1 MSKKRKKRKNATA
14 GLGVGLRTEILR
26 GLIGEINQVRQYPPL
41 VYKGNGKYEG
51 DILGFIRG
59 LRFSARIAYFIREQL
74 SETNYRISWGHLLD
88 EQERSCSPECDI
100 IIHKKGHVRKW
111 NGFRKSIMNFKFI
124 SSRKAV
130 AVVSCKSTLKSI
142 DTDHPKDLKKFGV
155 KNVFL
160 FAETCPKGS
169 FARFSKAA
177 KKAGYK
183 GLCCLYLTNPDGSVS
198 IEDAM
203 HMAFIKDL
211 RKAISP

>member
-1 MSKKRKKRKNATA
+1 
-14 GLGVGLRTEILR
+14 
-26 GLIGEINQVRQYPPL
+26 
-41 VYKGNGKYEG
+41 
-51 DILGFIRG
+51 

-74 SETNYRISWGHLLD
+74 SETKYRISWGHLLD

-124 SSRKAV
+124 RARKAV
-130 AVVSCKSTLKSI
+130 AVISCKSTLKSI
-142 DTDHPKDLKKFGV
+142 DTDHPKDLKKFGI

-169 FARFSKAA
+169 FARLSKSA

-183 GLCCLYLTNPDGSVS
+183 GLWCLYFTDADGSMVS

-203 HMAFIKDL
+203 HMAFVDSLK
-211 RKAISP
+211 KAISL